1 MKTPMTIKIKKNE
14 NNLIWEIDSLN
25 IFDLS
30 ISYPKIFEIFLT
42 T

>member
-1 MKTPMTIKIKKNE
+1 MKTLMKIKIKKNE
-14 NNLIWEIDSLN
+14 SNLIWEIDSLK

-30 ISYPKIFEIFLT
+30 IFNPKFFEIFLT